1 MSLERLTENIDVNL
15 RAFGKLMW
23 SSHWTKWKP
32 QGRLSEGEI
41 LGPLTAP
48 YSPGKKAQDP
58 HPYHYLWQ
66 EHFQEHLPQQHC
78 CQRRWSYHL
87 CMPQQAHWVMKF
99 NEVQIF
105 IHCQGFSSKRWL
117 TQSGPCQRALVLKHT
132 FTSSSKKFLILF
144 LDTLIQS
151 YPWSHLDFCIL
162 TESRVGM
169 KIWFLSKLIF
179 HFSGQ

>member
-1 MSLERLTENIDVNL
+1 MSLERLTENIDVKL

-32 QGRLSEGEI
+32 RGLLSKGDI

-48 YSPGKKAQDP
+48 HWPGKKAQDA
-58 HPYHYLWQ
+58 HPDHCLCQ

-78 CQRRWSYHL
+78 CQRRWSYHF
-87 CMPQQAHWVMKF
+87 CMPQQSHWLMKF
-99 NEVQIF
+99 KA
-105 IHCQGFSSKRWL
+105 SSTLKDFHLVPPKRWL
-117 TQSGPCQRALVLKHT
+117 TQSAHVREHWSWRTPSHLHQ
-132 FTSSSKKFLILF
+132 KKNLILS
-144 LDTLIQS
+144 LDTLIKS
-151 YPWSHLDFCIL
+151 NPWFHLDFCGI
-162 TESRVGM
+162 TERRVGM